1 MKFYQNKKSTEF
13 KVGLFTIIAIIVL
26 AASYM
31 WFTEALQSKDMTLVK
46 VKFHNAENIEVGSSV
61 TVSGVRKGRV
71 KKIEVTQNGVI
82 IDLQVKIDFP
92 LKEGTQFSVIESN
105 LMGDVQVEIIPGSV
119 GENLDLTQV
128 QGGEKRY
135 GLMKLVSELSSV
147 VVDFQTIMDRIA
159 GDENF
164 VMQIDSVID
173 TTQMVI
179 NKINRSLDKNTE
191 EFEKLITNA
200 NQLTAKLN
208 KLVTTNEESISNSM
222 ERSSEDITSINSTLD
237 DIKKTSIS
245 IRNITE
251 KMQSDKS
258 SINKLMSEDVL
269 YENLMR
275 SSARLDS
282 LLKDIKE
289 NPKRYFNIKIL

>member
-31 WFTEALQSKDMTLVK
+31 WFTEVLQNKDMTIVK
-46 VKFHNAENIEVGSSV
+46 VKFHNAGNVEVGSSV
-61 TVSGVRKGRV
+61 TVSGVKKGRV
-71 KKIEVTQNGVI
+71 RKIEVASDGVV

-92 LKEGTQFSVIESN
+92 LREGTQFSVIESN
-105 LMGDVQVEIIPGSV
+105 LMGDVQVEIIPSFQGKD
-119 GENLDLTQV
+119 LDLTLV
-128 QGGEKRY
+128 QNGEKRY
-135 GLMKLVSELSSV
+135 GLMKLVSQLSGV
-147 VVDFQTIMDRIA
+147 VVDFQTIMDRIT

-164 VMQIDSVID
+164 IMQIDSVID
-173 TTQMVI
+173 TTKLVI

-191 EFEKLITNA
+191 EFEKLIINA

-208 KLVTTNEESISNSM
+208 KLVTTNEENISNSITQ
-222 ERSSEDITSINSTLD
+222 SSEVIASINSTLD
-237 DIKKTSIS
+237 DIKETSTS

-251 KMQSDKS
+251 KMQTEKS
-258 SINKLMSEDVL
+258 SINKLMSDDEL

>member
-46 VKFHNAENIEVGSSV
+46 VKFHNAGNVEVGSSV
-61 TVSGVRKGRV
+61 TVSGVKKGRV
-71 KKIEVTQNGVI
+71 KKIEVAPDGVI
-82 IDLQVKIDFP
+82 LDLQVKIDFP
-92 LKEGTQFSVIESN
+92 LRDGTQFFVIESN
-105 LMGDVQVEIIPGSV
+105 LMGDVQVEIIPSFEGKD
-119 GENLDLTQV
+119 LDLTQV
-128 QGGEKRY
+128 QSGEKRF

-147 VVDFQTIMDRIA
+147 VADFQTVIDKIA
-159 GDENF
+159 GDGNF
-164 VMQIDSVID
+164 VKQIDSIID

-191 EFEKLITNA
+191 EFGKLIINA

-222 ERSSEDITSINSTLD
+222 EKSSEVITSINSTLD
-237 DIKKTSIS
+237 DIKATSTS

-251 KMQSDKS
+251 KMQSEKS
-258 SINKLMSEDVL
+258 SINKLMSDDEL
-269 YENLMR
+269 YKNLIR

>member
-26 AASYM
+26 VASYM
-31 WFTEALQSKDMTLVK
+31 WFTETLQSKDMTLVK
-46 VKFHNAENIEVGSSV
+46 VKFHNAGNVEVGSSV
-61 TVSGVRKGRV
+61 TVSGVKKGRV
-71 KKIEVTQNGVI
+71 RKIEVAPDGVI

-105 LMGDVQVEIIPGSV
+105 LMGDVQVEIIPGGE
-119 GENLDLTQV
+119 GENLNLTQV
-128 QGGEKRY
+128 QSGKKRY

-147 VVDFQTIMDRIA
+147 VVDFQLIIDKIA
-159 GDENF
+159 GDDNF

-179 NKINRSLDKNTE
+179 SKINRSLDKNTE
-191 EFEKLITNA
+191 EFERLIINA

-222 ERSSEDITSINSTLD
+222 EKSSEVITSINSTLD

-251 KMQSDKS
+251 KMQDEKS
-258 SINKLMSEDVL
+258 SINKLMSEDAL

>member
-1 MKFYQNKKSTEF
+1 MKFYQNKKNTEF

-26 AASYM
+26 ATSYM
-31 WFTEALQSKDMTLVK
+31 WFTETLQSKNMTVIK
-46 VKFHNAENIEVGSSV
+46 VKFCNAGNIEVGSNV
-61 TVSGVRKGRV
+61 TVNGVKKGRV
-71 KKIEVTQNGVI
+71 KNIEIAPDGVV

-92 LKEGTQFSVIESN
+92 LKEGTQFSIFESN
-105 LMGDVQVEIIPGSV
+105 MMGDVQIEIVPSFQGKD
-119 GENLDLTQV
+119 LDLTQI
-128 QGGEKRY
+128 QNGEKRY

-147 VVDFQTIMDRIA
+147 ITDFQMIMDKIA

-164 VMQIDSVID
+164 VIRIDSVID

-191 EFEKLITNA
+191 EFERLIINA

-222 ERSSEDITSINSTLD
+222 AKSSEIIASINSTLD
-237 DIKKTSIS
+237 DIKETSIS

-251 KMQSDKS
+251 KMQSEKS
-258 SINKLMSEDVL
+258 TINKFMSEGEL

-282 LLKDIKE
+282 LLKDIKD

>member
-26 AASYM
+26 TASYM
-31 WFTEALQSKDMTLVK
+31 WFTEILQSKDMTLVK
-46 VKFHNAENIEVGSSV
+46 VKFHNAGNVEVGSSV
-61 TVSGVRKGRV
+61 TVSGVKKGRV
-71 KKIEVTQNGVI
+71 KKIEVASDGVV

-92 LKEGTQFSVIESN
+92 LREGTQFSIIESN
-105 LMGDVQVEIIPGSV
+105 LMGDVQVEIIPGID

-128 QGGEKRY
+128 QEGEKRF

-147 VVDFQTIMDRIA
+147 LTDFQMVIDKIT
-159 GDENF
+159 GDGNF
-164 VMQIDSVID
+164 VKQIDSVID

-179 NKINRSLDKNTE
+179 SKINRSLDKNTE
-191 EFEKLITNA
+191 EFERLIINA

-222 ERSSEDITSINSTLD
+222 EKSSEVIASINSTLD
-237 DIKKTSIS
+237 DIKETSTS

-251 KMQSDKS
+251 KMQNEKS
-258 SINKLMSEDVL
+258 SINKLMSDDEL

>member
-46 VKFHNAENIEVGSSV
+46 VKFHNAGNVEVGSSV
-61 TVSGVRKGRV
+61 TVSGVKKGRV
-71 KKIEVTQNGVI
+71 KKIEVASDGVV

-92 LKEGTQFSVIESN
+92 LREGTQFSVIESN
-105 LMGDVQVEIIPGSV
+105 LMGDVQVEIIPGID
-119 GENLDLTQV
+119 GENLDLTQI
-128 QGGEKRY
+128 QNGEKRF

-147 VVDFQTIMDRIA
+147 LTDFQIVIDKIA
-159 GDENF
+159 GDGNF

-179 NKINRSLDKNTE
+179 SKINRSLDKNTE
-191 EFEKLITNA
+191 EFEKLIINA

-222 ERSSEDITSINSTLD
+222 EKSSEVIASINSTLD
-237 DIKKTSIS
+237 DIKETSKS

-251 KMQSDKS
+251 KMQSEKS
-258 SINKLMSEDVL
+258 SINKLMSEDEL

>member
-13 KVGLFTIIAIIVL
+13 KVGLFTILAIIIL

-31 WFTEALQSKDMTLVK
+31 WFTEALQGKDMTIVK
-46 VKFHNAENIEVGSSV
+46 VKFHNAGNVEVGSSV
-61 TVSGVRKGRV
+61 TVSGVKKGRV
-71 KKIEVTQNGVI
+71 KKIEVALDGVV

-92 LKEGTQFSVIESN
+92 LREGTQFSVIESN
-105 LMGDVQVEIIPGSV
+105 LMGDVQVEIIPGS
-119 GENLDLTQV
+119 EIEKLDLSKV
-128 QGGEKRY
+128 QSGEKRY
-135 GLMKLVSELSSV
+135 GLMKLISELSSV
-147 VVDFQTIMDRIA
+147 ITDFQMVMDKIA

-179 NKINRSLDKNTE
+179 SKINRSLDQNTQ
-191 EFEKLITNA
+191 EFEKLIINA

-208 KLVTTNEESISNSM
+208 KLVTTNEKSISNSM
-222 ERSSEDITSINSTLD
+222 EKSSEVIASINSTLD
-237 DIKKTSIS
+237 DIKETSIS
-245 IRNITE
+245 IRNITQ
-251 KMQSDKS
+251 KMQSEES

>member
-26 AASYM
+26 TASYM
-31 WFTEALQSKDMTLVK
+31 WFTEALQSKNMTIVK
-46 VKFHNAENIEVGSSV
+46 VKFHNAGNIEVGSSV
-61 TVSGVRKGRV
+61 TVSGVKKGRV
-71 KKIEVTQNGVI
+71 KKIEVAPDGVI

-92 LKEGTQFSVIESN
+92 LREGTQFSVIESN
-105 LMGDVQVEIIPGSV
+105 LMGDVQVEIIPSFD

-128 QGGEKRY
+128 QSGEKRY

-191 EFEKLITNA
+191 EFERLITNA

-208 KLVTTNEESISNSM
+208 KLITTNEESISNSI
-222 ERSSEDITSINSTLD
+222 ERSSEVIASINSTLD
-237 DIKKTSIS
+237 DIKETSKS

-282 LLKDIKE
+282 LLKDIKD

>member
-31 WFTEALQSKDMTLVK
+31 WFTEVLQSKDMTIVK
-46 VKFHNAENIEVGSSV
+46 VKFHNAGNVEVGSSV
-61 TVSGVRKGRV
+61 TVSGVKKGRV
-71 KKIEVTQNGVI
+71 KKIEVAPDGVV

-92 LKEGTQFSVIESN
+92 FKVGTQFSVIESN
-105 LMGDVQVEIIPGSV
+105 LMGDVQVEIIPGS
-119 GENLDLTQV
+119 ESETLDLTQI
-128 QGGEKRY
+128 QSGEKRY

-147 VVDFQTIMDRIA
+147 ITDFQITMDKIA
-159 GDENF
+159 GDKSI
-164 VMQIDSVID
+164 VMQIDAVID

-179 NKINRSLDKNTE
+179 GKINRSLDKNTE
-191 EFEKLITNA
+191 EFEKLIINA

-222 ERSSEDITSINSTLD
+222 EKSSEVIAAINSTLD
-237 DIKKTSIS
+237 DIKETSTS

-251 KMQSDKS
+251 KMQSEKS

-269 YENLMR
+269 YKNLMR

>member
-13 KVGLFTIIAIIVL
+13 KVGLFTLVAIIVL

-31 WFTEALQSKDMTLVK
+31 WFTEALQSKDMTIVK
-46 VKFHNAENIEVGSSV
+46 VKFHNAGNIEVGSSV
-61 TVSGVRKGRV
+61 TVSGVKKGRV
-71 KKIEVTQNGVI
+71 KKIEVAPDGVI
-82 IDLQVKIDFP
+82 IDLHVKIDFP
-92 LKEGTQFSVIESN
+92 LREGTQFSVIESN
-105 LMGDVQVEIIPGSV
+105 LMGDVQVEIIPGSE
-119 GENLDLTQV
+119 GAELDLSQI
-128 QGGEKRY
+128 QNGEKRY

-147 VVDFQTIMDRIA
+147 ITDFQMVMDKIA
-159 GDENF
+159 GDGNF

-191 EFEKLITNA
+191 EFERLIINA

-208 KLVTTNEESISNSM
+208 KLVTTNEKSISNSM
-222 ERSSEDITSINSTLD
+222 EKSSEVIESINSTLD
-237 DIKKTSIS
+237 DIKETSKS

-251 KMQSDKS
+251 KMQSEKS

>member
-1 MKFYQNKKSTEF
+1 MKFYQNKRNTEF
-13 KVGLFTIIAIIVL
+13 KVGLFTIVAIVVL

-31 WFTEALQSKDMTLVK
+31 WFTEVLQRKNMTIVK
-46 VKFHNAENIEVGSSV
+46 VKFNNAGNIEVGSSV
-61 TVSGVRKGRV
+61 TVNGVKKGRV
-71 KKIEVTQNGVI
+71 NKIEVASDGVV
-82 IDLQVKIDFP
+82 IDLQVKLDFP

-105 LMGDVQVEIIPGSV
+105 LMGDVQVEIVPGAG

-128 QGGEKRY
+128 QIGEKRH
-135 GLMKLVSELSSV
+135 GLMKLVSEVSSV
-147 VVDFQTIMDRIA
+147 VADFQTIMDNIA

-173 TTQMVI
+173 TTKIVI
-179 NKINRSLDKNTE
+179 NKINRSLDNNTE
-191 EFEKLITNA
+191 EFEKLILNA

-208 KLVTTNEESISNSM
+208 KLVTANEESFSNSM
-222 ERSSEDITSINSTLD
+222 ERSSEVIASINSALD
-237 DIKKTSIS
+237 EIKETSIS

-251 KMQSDKS
+251 KMQSEKS
-258 SINKLMSEDVL
+258 SINKFMSEDDL

-275 SSARLDS
+275 SSVRLDS

>member
-13 KVGLFTIIAIIVL
+13 KVGLFTIIAIIVF

-31 WFTEALQSKDMTLVK
+31 WFTEALQSKDMTVVK
-46 VKFHNAENIEVGSSV
+46 VKFHNAGNVEVGSSV
-61 TVSGVRKGRV
+61 TVSGVKKGRV
-71 KKIEVTQNGVI
+71 KKIEVAPDGVV

-105 LMGDVQVEIIPGSV
+105 LMGDVQVEIIPSFD
-119 GENLDLTQV
+119 GENLDLTKV
-128 QGGEKRY
+128 QSGEKRY

-191 EFEKLITNA
+191 EFERLIINA

-208 KLVTTNEESISNSM
+208 QLVTTNEESISNSM
-222 ERSSEDITSINSTLD
+222 EKSSEVIASINSTLD
-237 DIKKTSIS
+237 DIKETSTS

-251 KMQSDKS
+251 KMQSEKS
-258 SINKLMSEDVL
+258 SIDKLMSDDEL

-289 NPKRYFNIKIL
+289 NPKRYFSIKIL

>member
-1 MKFYQNKKSTEF
+1 MKFYQNKRNTEF
-13 KVGLFTIIAIIVL
+13 KVGLFTIVAIIVL

-31 WFTEALQSKDMTLVK
+31 WFTEVLQRKNMTIVK
-46 VKFHNAENIEVGSSV
+46 VKFNNAGNIEVGSSV
-61 TVSGVRKGRV
+61 TVNGVKKGRV
-71 KKIEVTQNGVI
+71 NKIEVASDGVV
-82 IDLQVKIDFP
+82 IDLQVKMDFP
-92 LKEGTQFSVIESN
+92 LREGTQFSVIESN
-105 LMGDVQVEIIPGSV
+105 LMGDVQVEIVPGAG

-128 QGGEKRY
+128 QIGEKRH
-135 GLMKLVSELSSV
+135 GLMKLVSEVSGV
-147 VVDFQTIMDRIA
+147 VADFQTIMDKIS

-173 TTQMVI
+173 TTKTVI

-191 EFEKLITNA
+191 EFEELILNA

-208 KLVTTNEESISNSM
+208 KLVTTNEESFSNSM
-222 ERSSEDITSINSTLD
+222 EKSSEVIASINITLD
-237 DIKKTSIS
+237 EIKETSKS

-251 KMQSDKS
+251 KMQSEKS
-258 SINKLMSEDVL
+258 SINKFMSEDDL

-275 SSARLDS
+275 SSVRLDS

>member
-26 AASYM
+26 TASYM
-31 WFTEALQSKDMTLVK
+31 WFTEALQSKNMTIVK
-46 VKFHNAENIEVGSSV
+46 VKFHNAGNVEVGSSV
-61 TVSGVRKGRV
+61 TVSGVKKGRV
-71 KKIEVTQNGVI
+71 KKIEVASDGVV

-92 LKEGTQFSVIESN
+92 LRKGTQFSVIESN
-105 LMGDVQVEIIPGSV
+105 LMGDVQVEIIPGV
-119 GENLDLTQV
+119 EGEELDLTQV
-128 QGGEKRY
+128 QNGEKRY

-147 VVDFQTIMDRIA
+147 IADFQTIMDKIV

-179 NKINRSLDKNTE
+179 SKINRSLDKNTE
-191 EFEKLITNA
+191 EFERLISNA
-200 NQLTAKLN
+200 NQLTTKLN

-222 ERSSEDITSINSTLD
+222 EKSSEVISAINSTLK
-237 DIKKTSIS
+237 DIKETSTS

-251 KMQSDKS
+251 QMQSEKS
-258 SINKLMSEDVL
+258 SINKLMSDDEL
-269 YENLMR
+269 YDNLIR

-282 LLKDIKE
+282 LLKDIKD

>member
-13 KVGLFTIIAIIVL
+13 KVGLFTIIAIIAL

-31 WFTEALQSKDMTLVK
+31 WFTEVLQNKDMTIVK
-46 VKFHNAENIEVGSSV
+46 VKFHNAGNIEVGSSV
-61 TVSGVRKGRV
+61 TVSGVKKGRV
-71 KKIEVTQNGVI
+71 KKIEVAPNGVV

-105 LMGDVQVEIIPGSV
+105 LMGDVQVEIIPSSE
-119 GENLDLTQV
+119 GENLDLTLV
-128 QGGEKRY
+128 QSGEKRY
-135 GLMKLVSELSSV
+135 GMMKLVSELSGV
-147 VVDFQTIMDRIA
+147 ITDFQVMMNKIA
-159 GDENF
+159 GDENI

-179 NKINRSLDKNTE
+179 SKINRSLDKNSE
-191 EFEKLITNA
+191 EFEKLIINA

-222 ERSSEDITSINSTLD
+222 EKSSEVIVSINSTLD
-237 DIKKTSIS
+237 DIKETSTS

-251 KMQSDKS
+251 KMQSEKS
-258 SINKLMSEDVL
+258 SINKLMSEDAL

>member
-13 KVGLFTIIAIIVL
+13 KVGLFTIIAIVVL

-31 WFTEALQSKDMTLVK
+31 WFTETLQSKNMTIVK
-46 VKFHNAENIEVGSSV
+46 VKFHNAGNIEVGSSV
-61 TVSGVRKGRV
+61 TVSGVKKGRV
-71 KKIEVTQNGVI
+71 KKIEVAPDGVI

-92 LKEGTQFSVIESN
+92 LREGTQFSVIESN
-105 LMGDVQVEIIPGSV
+105 MMGDVQVEIIPGFD

-128 QGGEKRY
+128 QSGEKRF

-191 EFEKLITNA
+191 EFERLITNA

-208 KLVTTNEESISNSM
+208 KLITTNEESISNSM
-222 ERSSEDITSINSTLD
+222 EKSSEVIASINLTLD
-237 DIKKTSIS
+237 DIKETSTS

-269 YENLMR
+269 YENLIR

>member
-13 KVGLFTIIAIIVL
+13 KVGLFTLVAIIVL

-31 WFTEALQSKDMTLVK
+31 WFTEALQSKDMTIVK
-46 VKFHNAENIEVGSSV
+46 VKFHNAGNIEVGSSV
-61 TVSGVRKGRV
+61 TVSGVKKGRV
-71 KKIEVTQNGVI
+71 KKIEVISDGVV
-82 IDLQVKIDFP
+82 IDLQIKIDFP
-92 LKEGTQFSVIESN
+92 FKEGTQFSVIESN
-105 LMGDVQVEIIPGSV
+105 LMGDVQVEIIPGLE

-128 QGGEKRY
+128 QLGEKRH

-147 VVDFQTIMDRIA
+147 IADFQTTIDKIA
-159 GDENF
+159 GDESF

-191 EFEKLITNA
+191 EFERLIINA

-208 KLVTTNEESISNSM
+208 KLVTANEESISNSM
-222 ERSSEDITSINSTLD
+222 EKSSEVIASINSTLVD
-237 DIKKTSIS
+237 MKETSIS

-251 KMQSDKS
+251 KMQSEKS
-258 SINKLMSEDVL
+258 SINKLMSGDEL
-269 YENLMR
+269 YENLIR

-282 LLKDIKE
+282 LLKDIKD

>member
-1 MKFYQNKKSTEF
+1 M
-13 KVGLFTIIAIIVL
+13 TI
-26 AASYM
+26 
-31 WFTEALQSKDMTLVK
+31 VK
-46 VKFHNAENIEVGSSV
+46 VKFHNAGNIEVGSSV
-61 TVSGVRKGRV
+61 TVSGVKKGRV
-71 KKIEVTQNGVI
+71 KKIEVAPDGVI

-92 LKEGTQFSVIESN
+92 LREGTQFSVIESN
-105 LMGDVQVEIIPGSV
+105 MMGDVQVEIIPGFD

-128 QGGEKRY
+128 QSGEKRF

-191 EFEKLITNA
+191 EFERLITNA

-208 KLVTTNEESISNSM
+208 KLITTNEESISNSM
-222 ERSSEDITSINSTLD
+222 EKSSEVIASINLTLD
-237 DIKKTSIS
+237 DIKETSTS

-269 YENLMR
+269 YENLIR

>member
-1 MKFYQNKKSTEF
+1 MKFYQNKKNTEF
-13 KVGLFTIIAIIVL
+13 KVGLFTIIAIIVF

-31 WFTEALQSKDMTLVK
+31 WFTEVLQSKDMTILK
-46 VKFHNAENIEVGSSV
+46 VKFHNAGNVEIGSSV
-61 TVSGVRKGRV
+61 TVSGVKKGRV
-71 KKIEVTQNGVI
+71 KKIEVTPDGVVI
-82 IDLQVKIDFP
+82 NMQVKIDFP
-92 LKEGTQFSVIESN
+92 LREGTQFSVIESN
-105 LMGDVQVEIIPGSV
+105 LMGDVQVEIIPGV
-119 GENLDLTQV
+119 EGKELDLTQI
-128 QGGEKRY
+128 QNGEKRY

-147 VVDFQTIMDRIA
+147 IAEFQTVMDKIA
-159 GDENF
+159 GEENI

-191 EFEKLITNA
+191 EFEKLIINA

-208 KLVTTNEESISNSM
+208 KLVTTNEENISNSM
-222 ERSSEDITSINSTLD
+222 EKSSEVIASINSTLD
-237 DIKKTSIS
+237 DIKETSQS

-251 KMQSDKS
+251 KIQSENS

-289 NPKRYFNIKIL
+289 NPKRYFNIKIF

>member
-1 MKFYQNKKSTEF
+1 MKLYQNKKSTEF

-26 AASYM
+26 TVSYM
-31 WFTEALQSKDMTLVK
+31 WFTEALQSKNMTIVK
-46 VKFHNAENIEVGSSV
+46 VKFHNAGNVEVGSSV
-61 TVSGVRKGRV
+61 TVSGVKKGRV
-71 KKIEVTQNGVI
+71 KKIEVASDGVV

-92 LKEGTQFSVIESN
+92 LRKGTQFSVIESN
-105 LMGDVQVEIIPGSV
+105 LMGDVQVEIIPGV
-119 GENLDLTQV
+119 EGEELDLTQV
-128 QGGEKRY
+128 QNGEKRY

-147 VVDFQTIMDRIA
+147 IADFQTIMDKIV

-179 NKINRSLDKNTE
+179 SKINRSLDKNTE
-191 EFEKLITNA
+191 EFERLISNA
-200 NQLTAKLN
+200 NQLTTKLN

-222 ERSSEDITSINSTLD
+222 EKSSEVISAINSTLK
-237 DIKKTSIS
+237 DIKETSTS

-251 KMQSDKS
+251 QMQSEKS
-258 SINKLMSEDVL
+258 SINKLMSDDEL
-269 YENLMR
+269 YDNLIR

-282 LLKDIKE
+282 LLKDIKD

>member
-1 MKFYQNKKSTEF
+1 MKFYQNKRNTEF
-13 KVGLFTIIAIIVL
+13 KVGLFTIVAIIVL

-31 WFTEALQSKDMTLVK
+31 WFTEVLQRKNMTIVK
-46 VKFHNAENIEVGSSV
+46 VKFNNAGNVEVGSSV
-61 TVSGVRKGRV
+61 TVNGVKKGRV
-71 KKIEVTQNGVI
+71 KKIEIAPDGVVI
-82 IDLQVKIDFP
+82 YLQVKIDFP
-92 LKEGTQFSVIESN
+92 LREDTQFSVIESN
-105 LMGDVQVEIIPGSV
+105 LMGDVLVEIIPGSD
-119 GENLDLTQV
+119 GEFLNLTKIQN
-128 QGGEKRY
+128 GEKRH
-135 GLMKLVSELSSV
+135 GMMKLVAELSDV
-147 VVDFQTIMDRIA
+147 VTDFQNITDRIL
-159 GDENF
+159 GDNNL

-173 TTQMVI
+173 TTQTVI

-191 EFEKLITNA
+191 EFERLIINA

-222 ERSSEDITSINSTLD
+222 ERSSEVIASINSTLD
-237 DIKKTSIS
+237 DMKETSKS

-251 KMQSDKS
+251 KMQSEKS

-275 SSARLDS
+275 SSVRLDS

>member
-31 WFTEALQSKDMTLVK
+31 WFTEVLQNKDMTIVK
-46 VKFHNAENIEVGSSV
+46 VKFHNAGNVEVGSSV
-61 TVSGVRKGRV
+61 TVSGVKKGRV
-71 KKIEVTQNGVI
+71 RKIEVASDGVV

-92 LKEGTQFSVIESN
+92 LREGTQFSVIESN
-105 LMGDVQVEIIPGSV
+105 LMGDVQVEIIPSFQGKD
-119 GENLDLTQV
+119 LDLTLV
-128 QGGEKRY
+128 QNGEKRY
-135 GLMKLVSELSSV
+135 GLMKLVSQLSGV
-147 VVDFQTIMDRIA
+147 VVDFQTIMDRIT

-164 VMQIDSVID
+164 IMQIDSVID
-173 TTQMVI
+173 TTKLVI

-191 EFEKLITNA
+191 EFEKLIINA

-208 KLVTTNEESISNSM
+208 KLVTTNEENISNSITQ
-222 ERSSEDITSINSTLD
+222 SSEVIASINSTLD
-237 DIKKTSIS
+237 DIKETSTS

-251 KMQSDKS
+251 KMQSEKS
-258 SINKLMSEDVL
+258 SINKLMSEDAL

>member
-13 KVGLFTIIAIIVL
+13 KVGLFTIIAIVVL

-31 WFTEALQSKDMTLVK
+31 WFTETMQSKNMTIVK
-46 VKFHNAENIEVGSSV
+46 VKFHNAGNIEVGSSV
-61 TVSGVRKGRV
+61 TVSGVKKGRV
-71 KKIEVTQNGVI
+71 KKIEVAPDGVI

-92 LKEGTQFSVIESN
+92 LREGTQFSVIESN
-105 LMGDVQVEIIPGSV
+105 MMGDVQVEIIPGFD

-128 QGGEKRY
+128 QSGEKRF

-191 EFEKLITNA
+191 EFERLITNA

-208 KLVTTNEESISNSM
+208 KLITTNEESISNSM
-222 ERSSEDITSINSTLD
+222 EKSSEVIASINLTLD
-237 DIKKTSIS
+237 DIKETSTS

-269 YENLMR
+269 YENLIR